1 MPEGSY
7 GRLLLVVDEA
17 LVTLREGFGF
27 RDGSTEKALKVPGG
41 QQSGLKVKLAEVILA
56 EAGTTTIV
64 TVDFDVDQNFR
75 LQGNPESPAGIQGV
89 LFTPNLKELKR
100 DESES

>member
-1 MPEGSY
+1 
-7 GRLLLVVDEA
+7 
-17 LVTLREGFGF
+17 
-27 RDGSTEKALKVPGG
+27 
-41 QQSGLKVKLAEVILA
+41 VILA

-64 TVDFDVDQNFR
+64 TIDFDVDRNFR